1 MTLLQTSISYMDG
14 NLSNLSRDDI
24 QYKVPYCKI
33 IRQLKQ
39 GFIHVIPLYKGE
51 STPKNKCD
59 NYG

>member
-1 MTLLQTSISYMDG
+1 MDG

-39 GFIHVIPLYKGE
+39 GLIHVIPLYKGE